1 MPDKQVQYLVVLSG
15 NGGLLGGHRFFGP
28 YTSYIEACD
37 EAKSAK
43 EKWEVVTLYP
53 PFWNCE
59 ENQRRYENAEHSQNN

>member
-28 YTSYIEACD
+28 YSSYVEACE
-37 EAKSAK
+37 EAKTAK
-43 EKWEVVTLYP
+43 EKWEIVSLHP

-59 ENQRRYENAEHSQNN
+59 DNKWRYEYA

>member
-28 YTSYIEACD
+28 YTSYVEACD
-37 EAKSAK
+37 EAKTAK

-53 PFWNCE
+53 PFWNCN
-59 ENQRRYENAEHSQNN
+59 ENKWKGQKNEQPA